1 MITLNSVAIG
11 YNGIAIQ
18 KDISYNFA
26 QGQIHGICGESGKGK
41 TTLLKT
47 IAGLIHPISGDI
59 ERQISTKDI
68 YMMHQAY
75 TCFDWLTCLDNI
87 LITEKVKHNRISNE
101 TIARATQALR
111 DVGLFDHQNRYPAQ
125 LSGGQRQRLALA
137 RTMFTNPP
145 VILMDEP
152 LSALDEVTRRK
163 MQDLIL
169 KKHQETGNTII
180 MITHSAE
187 EAQRMC
193 DKIMYL

>member
-1 MITLNSVAIG
+1 MINLESVTIG

-18 KDISYNFA
+18 ENISYNFA
-26 QGQIHGICGESGKGK
+26 KGQIYGICGESGAGK

-47 IAGLIHPISGDI
+47 IAGLINPINGDI
-59 ERQISTKDI
+59 ERQVSTKDI

-75 TCFDWLTCLDNI
+75 TCFDWLTCLKNI
-87 LITEKVKHNRISNE
+87 LITEKVRHNDISSE
-101 TIARATQALR
+101 TIVRAKQALN
-111 DVGLFDHQNRYPAQ
+111 DVGLLDHQNRYPTQ

-163 MQDLIL
+163 MQDLII
-169 KKHQETGNTII
+169 KKHRETGNTII

-187 EAQRMC
+187 EARRMC
-193 DKIMYL
+193 DRIMYL